1 MSSRI
6 VDTVNAVTP
15 PASVGLVV
23 LDGHSTGVEDVVRLA
38 DGAARPVPGTD
49 AMKRVEESWDA
60 ARQIA
65 ATGRVYGRS
74 TGVGANRNEDVPTEA
89 AAGHGLRLL
98 RSHAGAIGEELPAR
112 QVRAMLAVRANQ
124 LLAGGAGLRPT
135 VVTALCEAL
144 ETGAYPVV
152 NEFGS
157 VGTGDIAALAQVGLA
172 LAGEHPWRGLDGSD
186 AAGADAPGPGTSE
199 LGMSEPDAP
208 GLGTSESGGAESGAG
223 RSGSHP
229 GGQAS
234 SGPGGQPVSDL
245 GGQPVSDLGG
255 RPVSDLGGQA
265 SSGSG
270 GQLASDP
277 GGQAPS
283 GPGGRQVSSPG
294 GQPVSGPGG
303 QASSGPGGQ
312 PVSDPGGQSVS
323 RPGGQLASDPGGQPV
338 SGPGGYPV
346 SGPGWQSVSRP
357 RGQSAPPEPQALD
370 NNDAL
375 ALISSNA
382 LTLGQAALALH
393 ELRGL
398 IGATQ
403 VVAALSL
410 LAVDGSH
417 EAYAAPV
424 HAARPHKGST
434 EVARRMRELIGA
446 ADRPTPP
453 LGRIQDPYGF
463 RCVPQ
468 IHGPAHDAADAL
480 EGVLTVEINAAA
492 ENPLIS
498 PEDMAAY
505 HHGGFYQ
512 AQLAL
517 ALDHFRLAVTQVAR
531 LSTSRL
537 STLNEPAY
545 TRLRPFLADHEPA
558 SSGVMILEYA
568 AAAALGDLRAFSA
581 PASLGHAVLSR
592 GVEEQASFAS
602 LAARQTLRACG
613 AYRLV
618 VGCELVAAVRAL
630 RQRDLRPEPELPAGR
645 ALELA
650 ESVLE
655 PDQADRPL
663 TDDVTAA
670 AALLD
675 RFTDIWRGSAS

>member
-1 MSSRI
+1 MSSRNA
-6 VDTVNAVTP
+6 DTSSEVVAGLT
-15 PASVGLVV
+15 AGLVV
-23 LDGHSTGVEDVVRLA
+23 LDGCSTGVTDIVRLA
-38 DGAARPVPGTD
+38 DGAARPVPGTE
-49 AMKRVEESWDA
+49 AMKRVEQSWDA

-89 AAGHGLRLL
+89 AAEHGLRLL

-124 LLAGGAGLRPT
+124 LLAGGAGLRPS

-157 VGTGDIAALAQVGLA
+157 VGTGDIAALAQLGLA
-172 LAGEHPWRGLDGSD
+172 LVGEHPWRGPEQGVPPQGQDPSVQAQGQDPSVQAQGQD
-186 AAGADAPGPGTSE
+186 PSVQAQGQDPSVQAQGPSP
-199 LGMSEPDAP
+199 L
-208 GLGTSESGGAESGAG
+208 GLGERVTSFGEE
-223 RSGSHP
+223 
-229 GGQAS
+229 
-234 SGPGGQPVSDL
+234 
-245 GGQPVSDLGG
+245 
-255 RPVSDLGGQA
+255 
-265 SSGSG
+265 
-270 GQLASDP
+270 
-277 GGQAPS
+277 
-283 GPGGRQVSSPG
+283 VSSVG
-294 GQPVSGPGG
+294 
-303 QASSGPGGQ
+303 
-312 PVSDPGGQSVS
+312 
-323 RPGGQLASDPGGQPV
+323 
-338 SGPGGYPV
+338 
-346 SGPGWQSVSRP
+346 
-357 RGQSAPPEPQALD
+357 RGLPPEPQPLD

-382 LTLGQAALALH
+382 LTLGQSALALD

-398 IGATQ
+398 IEATQ

-424 HAARPHKGST
+424 HAARPHKGSA

-468 IHGPAHDAADAL
+468 IHGPAQDAADAL
-480 EGVLTVEINAAA
+480 EGVLVIEINAAA

-618 VGCELVAAVRAL
+618 VGCELVSAVRAL
-630 RQRDLRPEPELPAGR
+630 RQRDLRPDPELPVGR
-645 ALELA
+645 AMELA
-650 ESVLE
+650 ESVLGL
-655 PDQADRPL
+655 DQTDRPL

-675 RFTDIWRGSAS
+675 RFTDIWRGSES

>member
-6 VDTVNAVTP
+6 VDMPEAG
-15 PASVGLVV
+15 PAGHTGLVV
-23 LDGHSTGVEDVVRLA
+23 LDGIGLGVADVVRLA
-38 DGAARPVPGTD
+38 DGSARPVPGTD
-49 AMKRVEESWDA
+49 AMKRVTESWDA

-89 AAGHGLRLL
+89 AAEHGLRLL
-98 RSHAGAIGEELPAR
+98 RSHAGAIGDELPAR

-144 ETGAYPVV
+144 ESGAHPVV

-172 LAGEHPWRGLDGSD
+172 LAGEHPWKEP
-186 AAGADAPGPGTSE
+186 GA
-199 LGMSEPDAP
+199 
-208 GLGTSESGGAESGAG
+208 
-223 RSGSHP
+223 
-229 GGQAS
+229 
-234 SGPGGQPVSDL
+234 
-245 GGQPVSDLGG
+245 
-255 RPVSDLGGQA
+255 
-265 SSGSG
+265 
-270 GQLASDP
+270 
-277 GGQAPS
+277 
-283 GPGGRQVSSPG
+283 
-294 GQPVSGPGG
+294 
-303 QASSGPGGQ
+303 
-312 PVSDPGGQSVS
+312 
-323 RPGGQLASDPGGQPV
+323 
-338 SGPGGYPV
+338 
-346 SGPGWQSVSRP
+346 
-357 RGQSAPPEPQALD
+357 PEPQPLD

-375 ALISSNA
+375 AFISSNA

-398 IGATQ
+398 VEATQ
-403 VVAALSL
+403 VVGALSL

-424 HAARPHKGST
+424 HAARPHRGSAR
-434 EVARRMRELIGA
+434 VARRMRELIGA
-446 ADRPTPP
+446 DERPTPP

-463 RCVPQ
+463 RCLPQ

-480 EGVLTVEINAAA
+480 EEVLAVEINAAA

-517 ALDHFRLAVTQVAR
+517 ALDHFRLSLVQVAR

-537 STLNEPAY
+537 STLNEPAF
-545 TRLRPFLADHEPA
+545 TRLRPFLANEEPA
-558 SSGVMILEYA
+558 ASGVMILEYA
-568 AAAALGDLRAFSA
+568 AGAALGDLRAFSA

-602 LAARQTLRACG
+602 LAARQTLRACR

-630 RQRDLRPEPELPAGR
+630 HQRDLRPDPELPVGR

-650 ESVLE
+650 ESVLAQ
-655 PDQADRPL
+655 DQADRPL
-663 TDDVTAA
+663 TQDVTAA

-675 RFTDIWRGSAS
+675 RFTDIWRGSGT

>member
-1 MSSRI
+1 MSSQI
-6 VDTVNAVTP
+6 VDASDVTL
-15 PASVGLVV
+15 SGGTGLVV
-23 LDGHSTGVEDVVRLA
+23 LDGVGFGVTDVVRLA
-38 DGAARPVPGTD
+38 DGDARPVPGTD
-49 AMKRVEESWDA
+49 AMKRATESWDA

-89 AAGHGLRLL
+89 AAEHGLRLL
-98 RSHAGAIGEELPAR
+98 RSHAGAIGDELPAR
-112 QVRAMLAVRANQ
+112 EVRAMLAVRANQ

-144 ETGAYPVV
+144 ENGVYPVV

-172 LAGEHPWRGLDGSD
+172 LVGEHPWRVAEGVGTLGGVAFGGRD
-186 AAGADAPGPGTSE
+186 AEGRGGPGV
-199 LGMSEPDAP
+199 
-208 GLGTSESGGAESGAG
+208 
-223 RSGSHP
+223 
-229 GGQAS
+229 AS
-234 SGPGGQPVSDL
+234 SGGRGAGTFGGLDA
-245 GGQPVSDLGG
+245 GGSVGRGAGDRDAGG
-255 RPVSDLGGQA
+255 SAGRDAGGFGRRDADGGGSRGASA
-265 SSGSG
+265 SSTRPLTGVREPHARTG
-270 GQLASDP
+270 VPEPRALA
-277 GGQAPS
+277 G
-283 GPGGRQVSSPG
+283 V
-294 GQPVSGPGG
+294 PVPHALTG
-303 QASSGPGGQ
+303 
-312 PVSDPGGQSVS
+312 V
-323 RPGGQLASDPGGQPV
+323 
-338 SGPGGYPV
+338 
-346 SGPGWQSVSRP
+346 
-357 RGQSAPPEPQALD
+357 PEPQPLD

-382 LTLGQAALALH
+382 LTLGQSALALH

-403 VVAALSL
+403 VVGALSL

-417 EAYAAPV
+417 EPYAAPV
-424 HAARPHKGST
+424 HAARPHRGST

-463 RCVPQ
+463 RCLPQ

-480 EGVLTVEINAAA
+480 EEVLAIEINAAA
-492 ENPLIS
+492 ENPFIS
-498 PEDMAAY
+498 AEDMTAY

-512 AQLAL
+512 AQLVL
-517 ALDHFRLAVTQVAR
+517 ALDHFRLALTQVAR

-537 STLNEPAY
+537 SSLNEPAF
-545 TRLRPFLADHEPA
+545 TRLRPFLADNEAA

-602 LAARQTLRACG
+602 LAARQTLRACR

-630 RQRDLRPEPELPAGR
+630 RQRGLRPDPELPVGR

-650 ESVLE
+650 ESVLNDE
-655 PDQADRPL
+655 TADRPL

-670 AALLD
+670 TGLLD
-675 RFTDIWRGSAS
+675 RFTEIWRGSTS

>member
-6 VDTVNAVTP
+6 LDTPGIAH
-15 PASVGLVV
+15 SGLVV
-23 LDGHSTGVEDVVRLA
+23 LDGIGMGVEDVVRLA
-38 DGAARPVPGTD
+38 DGTARPVPGTE
-49 AMKRVEESWDA
+49 AMRRAEESWNA

-98 RSHAGAIGEELPAR
+98 RSHAGAIGDELPAR

-124 LLAGGAGLRPT
+124 LLAGGAGLRPS

-144 ETGAYPVV
+144 EAGAHPVV

-157 VGTGDIAALAQVGLA
+157 VGTGDIAALAQMGLA
-172 LAGEHPWRGLDGSD
+172 LAGEHPWRGTGAP
-186 AAGADAPGPGTSE
+186 AA
-199 LGMSEPDAP
+199 
-208 GLGTSESGGAESGAG
+208 
-223 RSGSHP
+223 
-229 GGQAS
+229 
-234 SGPGGQPVSDL
+234 QP
-245 GGQPVSDLGG
+245 
-255 RPVSDLGGQA
+255 
-265 SSGSG
+265 
-270 GQLASDP
+270 
-277 GGQAPS
+277 
-283 GPGGRQVSSPG
+283 
-294 GQPVSGPGG
+294 
-303 QASSGPGGQ
+303 
-312 PVSDPGGQSVS
+312 
-323 RPGGQLASDPGGQPV
+323 
-338 SGPGGYPV
+338 
-346 SGPGWQSVSRP
+346 
-357 RGQSAPPEPQALD
+357 LD

-382 LTLGQAALALH
+382 LTLGQSALALH

-398 IGATQ
+398 IEATQ

-417 EAYAAPV
+417 EAFAAPV
-424 HAARPHKGST
+424 HAARPHRGSV

-463 RCVPQ
+463 RCLPQ

-480 EGVLTVEINAAA
+480 EQVLAVEINAAA

-498 PEDMAAY
+498 AEDLAAY

-517 ALDHFRLAVTQVAR
+517 ALDHFRLALTQVAR

-537 STLNEPAY
+537 SSLNEPAF
-545 TRLRPFLADHEPA
+545 TRLRPFLADQEPA

-568 AAAALGDLRAFSA
+568 AGAALGDLRAFSA

-602 LAARQTLRACG
+602 LAARQTLRACR

-630 RQRDLRPEPELPAGR
+630 RQRELRPDPGLGAGQ

-650 ESVLE
+650 EAALE
-655 PDQADRPL
+655 ADPADRPL

-670 AALLD
+670 AGLLD
-675 RFTDIWRGSAS
+675 RFTDIWRGSTS

>member
-1 MSSRI
+1 MSSRD
-6 VDTVNAVTP
+6 VDTVGEVT
-15 PASVGLVV
+15 VGLVV
-23 LDGHSTGVEDVVRLA
+23 LDGYSTGVADVVRLA
-38 DGAARPVPGTD
+38 DGSARPVPGSD

-60 ARQIA
+60 ARRIA

-89 AAGHGLRLL
+89 AAEHGLRLL
-98 RSHAGAIGEELPAR
+98 RSHAGAIGAELPAR
-112 QVRAMLAVRANQ
+112 EVRAMLAVRANQ

-144 ETGAYPVV
+144 ESGAYPVV

-172 LAGEHPWRGLDGSD
+172 LAGEHPWRG
-186 AAGADAPGPGTSE
+186 ATAKVRA
-199 LGMSEPDAP
+199 
-208 GLGTSESGGAESGAG
+208 
-223 RSGSHP
+223 
-229 GGQAS
+229 
-234 SGPGGQPVSDL
+234 
-245 GGQPVSDLGG
+245 
-255 RPVSDLGGQA
+255 
-265 SSGSG
+265 
-270 GQLASDP
+270 
-277 GGQAPS
+277 
-283 GPGGRQVSSPG
+283 
-294 GQPVSGPGG
+294 
-303 QASSGPGGQ
+303 
-312 PVSDPGGQSVS
+312 
-323 RPGGQLASDPGGQPV
+323 
-338 SGPGGYPV
+338 
-346 SGPGWQSVSRP
+346 
-357 RGQSAPPEPQALD
+357 PEPQPLD

-382 LTLGQAALALH
+382 LTLGQSALALH

-410 LAVDGSH
+410 VAVDGSY

-424 HAARPHKGST
+424 HAARPHRGST
-434 EVARRMRELIGA
+434 EVARRMREMIGA
-446 ADRPTPP
+446 PDRPTPP

-480 EGVLTVEINAAA
+480 EEVLAVEINAAA
-492 ENPLIS
+492 ENPLICA
-498 PEDMAAY
+498 EDMAAY

-517 ALDHFRLAVTQVAR
+517 ALDHFRLSLTQVAR

-537 STLNEPAY
+537 STLNEPSY

-568 AAAALGDLRAFSA
+568 AGAALGDLRAFSA

-602 LAARQTLRACG
+602 LAARQTLRACN

-630 RQRDLRPEPELPAGR
+630 RQRGLRPDPELPVGR
-645 ALELA
+645 ALEIA
-650 ESVLE
+650 ESVL
-655 PDQADRPL
+655 DADATDRPL

-675 RFTDIWRGSAS
+675 RFTDIWSGGTA

>member
-6 VDTVNAVTP
+6 VDGP
-15 PASVGLVV
+15 SVVDTGSVL
-23 LDGHSTGVEDVVRLA
+23 LDGRELSVADVVRLA
-38 DGAARPVPGTD
+38 DGAARPVPD
-49 AMKRVEESWDA
+49 DAAMKRATRSWDA

-98 RSHAGAIGEELPAR
+98 RSHAGGIGEELPAR
-112 QVRAMLAVRANQ
+112 QVRAMLAVRSNQ

-144 ETGAYPVV
+144 ESGAFPVV

-157 VGTGDIAALAQVGLA
+157 VGTGDLAALAQVGLA
-172 LAGEHPWRGLDGSD
+172 LAGEHPWRG
-186 AAGADAPGPGTSE
+186 AGA
-199 LGMSEPDAP
+199 
-208 GLGTSESGGAESGAG
+208 
-223 RSGSHP
+223 
-229 GGQAS
+229 
-234 SGPGGQPVSDL
+234 
-245 GGQPVSDLGG
+245 
-255 RPVSDLGGQA
+255 
-265 SSGSG
+265 
-270 GQLASDP
+270 
-277 GGQAPS
+277 
-283 GPGGRQVSSPG
+283 
-294 GQPVSGPGG
+294 
-303 QASSGPGGQ
+303 
-312 PVSDPGGQSVS
+312 
-323 RPGGQLASDPGGQPV
+323 
-338 SGPGGYPV
+338 
-346 SGPGWQSVSRP
+346 
-357 RGQSAPPEPQALD
+357 PEPQPLD

-398 IGATQ
+398 IAATQ

-417 EAYAAPV
+417 EPYAAPV
-424 HAARPHKGST
+424 HEARPHRGT
-434 EVARRMRELIGA
+434 AEVARRMRELIGA

-463 RCVPQ
+463 RCLPQ

-480 EGVLTVEINAAA
+480 EAVLAVEINAAA
-492 ENPLIS
+492 ENPLIAV
-498 PEDMAAY
+498 EDLAAY

-545 TRLRPFLADHEPA
+545 TRLKPFLADQEPA
-558 SSGVMILEYA
+558 SSGVMILEYS

-630 RQRDLRPEPELPAGR
+630 RQRDLRPEPGLPAGR

-650 ESVLE
+650 EAVLDE
-655 PDQADRPL
+655 DQADRPL
-663 TDDVTAA
+663 TGDVGAA
-670 AALLD
+670 ARLLD
-675 RFTDIWRGSAS
+675 RFTEIWRGSAA

>member
-1 MSSRI
+1 
-6 VDTVNAVTP
+6 
-15 PASVGLVV
+15 VV
-23 LDGHSTGVEDVVRLA
+23 LDGRSTGVTDIVRLA
-38 DGAARPVPGTD
+38 DGAARPVPGTE
-49 AMKRVEESWDA
+49 AMKRVEQSWDA

-89 AAGHGLRLL
+89 AAEHGLRLL

-172 LAGEHPWRGLDGSD
+172 LVGEHPWRG
-186 AAGADAPGPGTSE
+186 
-199 LGMSEPDAP
+199 PDASRTP
-208 GLGTSESGGAESGAG
+208 
-223 RSGSHP
+223 
-229 GGQAS
+229 
-234 SGPGGQPVSDL
+234 PV
-245 GGQPVSDLGG
+245 P
-255 RPVSDLGGQA
+255 A
-265 SSGSG
+265 
-270 GQLASDP
+270 
-277 GGQAPS
+277 APS
-283 GPGGRQVSSPG
+283 GPRSPEQGVPPRVQAPSVQAQGPSPLGLGERVTSFGEEVSSG
-294 GQPVSGPGG
+294 GQG
-303 QASSGPGGQ
+303 
-312 PVSDPGGQSVS
+312 
-323 RPGGQLASDPGGQPV
+323 L
-338 SGPGGYPV
+338 
-346 SGPGWQSVSRP
+346 
-357 RGQSAPPEPQALD
+357 PPEPQPLD

-382 LTLGQAALALH
+382 LTLGQSALALD

-398 IGATQ
+398 IEATQ

-424 HAARPHKGST
+424 HAARPHQGSV

-468 IHGPAHDAADAL
+468 IHGPAQDAADAL
-480 EGVLTVEINAAA
+480 EEVLVVEINAAA

-618 VGCELVAAVRAL
+618 VGCELVSAVRAL
-630 RQRDLRPEPELPAGR
+630 RQRDLRPDPELPVGR
-645 ALELA
+645 AMELA
-650 ESVLE
+650 ESVLGL
-655 PDQADRPL
+655 DQTDRPL

-675 RFTDIWRGSAS
+675 RFTDIWRGSES

>member
-6 VDTVNAVTP
+6 VDTPDSMSVAH
-15 PASVGLVV
+15 VGLVV
-23 LDGHSTGVEDVVRLA
+23 LDGIGLGVEDVVRLA
-38 DGAARPVPGTD
+38 HGTARPVAGTD
-49 AMKRVEESWDA
+49 GMKRVTESWDA

-89 AAGHGLRLL
+89 AAEHGLRLL
-98 RSHAGAIGEELPAR
+98 RSHAGAIGDELPAR
-112 QVRAMLAVRANQ
+112 QVRAMLAVRTNQ

-144 ETGAYPVV
+144 ESGAYPVV

-172 LAGEHPWRGLDGSD
+172 LAGEHPWRGVNGD
-186 AAGADAPGPGTSE
+186 AAGA
-199 LGMSEPDAP
+199 
-208 GLGTSESGGAESGAG
+208 
-223 RSGSHP
+223 
-229 GGQAS
+229 
-234 SGPGGQPVSDL
+234 
-245 GGQPVSDLGG
+245 
-255 RPVSDLGGQA
+255 
-265 SSGSG
+265 
-270 GQLASDP
+270 
-277 GGQAPS
+277 
-283 GPGGRQVSSPG
+283 
-294 GQPVSGPGG
+294 
-303 QASSGPGGQ
+303 
-312 PVSDPGGQSVS
+312 
-323 RPGGQLASDPGGQPV
+323 
-338 SGPGGYPV
+338 
-346 SGPGWQSVSRP
+346 
-357 RGQSAPPEPQALD
+357 PEPQLLD

-375 ALISSNA
+375 AFISSNA

-398 IGATQ
+398 VEATQ
-403 VVAALSL
+403 VVGALSL

-424 HAARPHKGST
+424 HAARPHRGSV

-446 ADRPTPP
+446 EDRPTPP

-463 RCVPQ
+463 RCLPQ
-468 IHGPAHDAADAL
+468 IHGPAQDAADAL
-480 EGVLTVEINAAA
+480 EEVLAIEINAAA

-517 ALDHFRLAVTQVAR
+517 ALDHFRLALTQVAR

-537 STLNEPAY
+537 STLNEPSF
-545 TRLRPFLADHEPA
+545 TRLRPFLADPEPA

-568 AAAALGDLRAFSA
+568 AGAALGELRAFSA

-630 RQRDLRPEPELPAGR
+630 RQRDLRPDPELPVGR

-650 ESVLE
+650 EAVLDE
-655 PDQADRPL
+655 DPADRPL

-675 RFTDIWRGSAS
+675 RFTEIWRGSEA

>member
-6 VDTVNAVTP
+6 VDKPSPGYSDLVILDG
-15 PASVGLVV
+15 VGL
-23 LDGHSTGVEDVVRLA
+23 GVEDVVRLA
-38 DGAARPVPGTD
+38 EGAARPVPGTE

-74 TGVGANRNEDVPTEA
+74 TGVGANRTEDVPTEA

-124 LLAGGAGLRPT
+124 LLAGGAGLRPS
-135 VVTALCEAL
+135 VVTALCDAL
-144 ETGAYPVV
+144 ESGAYPVV

-157 VGTGDIAALAQVGLA
+157 VGTGDIAALAQAGLA
-172 LAGEHPWRGLDGSD
+172 LAGEHPWKG
-186 AAGADAPGPGTSE
+186 AGAP
-199 LGMSEPDAP
+199 
-208 GLGTSESGGAESGAG
+208 
-223 RSGSHP
+223 
-229 GGQAS
+229 
-234 SGPGGQPVSDL
+234 QP
-245 GGQPVSDLGG
+245 QP
-255 RPVSDLGGQA
+255 
-265 SSGSG
+265 
-270 GQLASDP
+270 
-277 GGQAPS
+277 
-283 GPGGRQVSSPG
+283 
-294 GQPVSGPGG
+294 
-303 QASSGPGGQ
+303 
-312 PVSDPGGQSVS
+312 
-323 RPGGQLASDPGGQPV
+323 
-338 SGPGGYPV
+338 
-346 SGPGWQSVSRP
+346 
-357 RGQSAPPEPQALD
+357 LD

-375 ALISSNA
+375 AFISSNA

-398 IGATQ
+398 VAATQ

-424 HAARPHKGST
+424 HAARPHRGSA
-434 EVARRMRELIGA
+434 EVARRMRRLIGA

-463 RCVPQ
+463 RCLPQ

-480 EGVLTVEINAAA
+480 EEVVAIEINAAA

-545 TRLRPFLADHEPA
+545 TRLRPFLADNEPA

-568 AAAALGDLRAFSA
+568 AGAALGDLRAFSA

-602 LAARQTLRACG
+602 LAARQTLRACS

-630 RQRDLRPEPELPAGR
+630 HLRGLRPEPELPVGR

-655 PDQADRPL
+655 ADLADRPL

-670 AALLD
+670 ARLLD
-675 RFTDIWRGSAS
+675 RFTDIWRGSTS

>member
-6 VDTVNAVTP
+6 VDTSSSVPPPMPPPTP
-15 PASVGLVV
+15 PPVSTGIVV
-23 LDGHSTGVEDVVRLA
+23 LDGVGLGVEDVVRLA

-49 AMKRVEESWDA
+49 AMKRVEEVWDV
-60 ARQIA
+60 ARRIA

-74 TGVGANRNEDVPTEA
+74 TGVGANRNEAVPTEA
-89 AAGHGLRLL
+89 AADHGLRLL
-98 RSHAGAIGEELPAR
+98 RSHAGAIGAELPAR

-124 LLAGGAGLRPT
+124 LLAGGAGLRPG

-144 ETGAYPVV
+144 ENGAHPVI

-157 VGTGDIAALAQVGLA
+157 VGTGDIAALAQMGLA
-172 LAGEHPWRGLDGSD
+172 LAGEHEWIGPVTAA
-186 AAGADAPGPGTSE
+186 AAGGP
-199 LGMSEPDAP
+199 A
-208 GLGTSESGGAESGAG
+208 
-223 RSGSHP
+223 
-229 GGQAS
+229 
-234 SGPGGQPVSDL
+234 
-245 GGQPVSDLGG
+245 
-255 RPVSDLGGQA
+255 
-265 SSGSG
+265 
-270 GQLASDP
+270 
-277 GGQAPS
+277 
-283 GPGGRQVSSPG
+283 
-294 GQPVSGPGG
+294 
-303 QASSGPGGQ
+303 
-312 PVSDPGGQSVS
+312 
-323 RPGGQLASDPGGQPV
+323 
-338 SGPGGYPV
+338 
-346 SGPGWQSVSRP
+346 P
-357 RGQSAPPEPQALD
+357 RGWSVAGAPEPQALD

-398 IGATQ
+398 IAATQ

-410 LAVDGSH
+410 HAVDGSH

-424 HAARPHKGST
+424 HAARPHRGSV
-434 EVARRMRELIGA
+434 EVARRMRELIGSA
-446 ADRPTPP
+446 ARPTPP

-463 RCVPQ
+463 RCLPQ

-480 EGVLTVEINAAA
+480 EGVLGIEINAAA

-498 PEDMAAY
+498 PEDFTAY

-537 STLNEPAY
+537 STLNEPAF

-558 SSGVMILEYA
+558 ASGVMILEYA
-568 AAAALGDLRAFSA
+568 AGAALGDLRAFSA

-602 LAARQTLRACG
+602 LAARQTLRACD

-630 RQRDLRPEPELPAGR
+630 RQRDLRPDPELPAGR

-650 ESVLE
+650 ESVLDAE
-655 PDQADRPL
+655 SADRPL

-675 RFTDIWRGSAS
+675 RFTEIWRGSGA

>member
-6 VDTVNAVTP
+6 VGTADAMV
-15 PASVGLVV
+15 SGGSDLVV
-23 LDGHSTGVEDVVRLA
+23 LDGVGFGVTDVVRLA
-38 DGAARPVPGTD
+38 DGDARPVPGTD
-49 AMKRVEESWDA
+49 AMKRATESWDA

-89 AAGHGLRLL
+89 AAEHGLRLL
-98 RSHAGAIGEELPAR
+98 RSHAGAIGDELPAR
-112 QVRAMLAVRANQ
+112 EVRAMLAVRANQ

-144 ETGAYPVV
+144 ESGVYPVV

-172 LAGEHPWRGLDGSD
+172 LVGEHPWRGAGDVGG
-186 AAGADAPGPGTSE
+186 AA
-199 LGMSEPDAP
+199 
-208 GLGTSESGGAESGAG
+208 SGGRGA
-223 RSGSHP
+223 S
-229 GGQAS
+229 AS
-234 SGPGGQPVSDL
+234 SARS
-245 GGQPVSDLGG
+245 
-255 RPVSDLGGQA
+255 
-265 SSGSG
+265 
-270 GQLASDP
+270 LA
-277 GGQAPS
+277 G
-283 GPGGRQVSSPG
+283 V
-294 GQPVSGPGG
+294 
-303 QASSGPGGQ
+303 
-312 PVSDPGGQSVS
+312 
-323 RPGGQLASDPGGQPV
+323 
-338 SGPGGYPV
+338 
-346 SGPGWQSVSRP
+346 
-357 RGQSAPPEPQALD
+357 PEPQPLAGVPEPQPLD

-382 LTLGQAALALH
+382 LTLGQSALALD

-403 VVAALSL
+403 VVGALSL

-417 EAYAAPV
+417 EPYAAPV
-424 HAARPHKGST
+424 HAARPHRGST

-463 RCVPQ
+463 RCLPQ

-480 EGVLTVEINAAA
+480 EAVLAIEINAAA
-492 ENPLIS
+492 ENPFIS
-498 PEDMAAY
+498 AEDMTAY

-512 AQLAL
+512 AQLVL
-517 ALDHFRLAVTQVAR
+517 ALDHFRLALTQVAR

-537 STLNEPAY
+537 SSLNEPAF
-545 TRLRPFLADHEPA
+545 TRLKPFLADNEAA
-558 SSGVMILEYA
+558 SSGVMILEYS

-602 LAARQTLRACG
+602 LAARQTLRACR

-630 RQRDLRPEPELPAGR
+630 RQRGLRPDPELPVGR

-650 ESVLE
+650 ESVLDDE
-655 PDQADRPL
+655 TADRPL

-670 AALLD
+670 AGLLD
-675 RFTDIWRGSAS
+675 RFTEIWRGSTS

>member
-6 VDTVNAVTP
+6 VDAADAMV
-15 PASVGLVV
+15 SGSSDLVV
-23 LDGHSTGVEDVVRLA
+23 LDGVGFGVADVVRLA
-38 DGAARPVPGTD
+38 DGDARPVPGTD
-49 AMKRVEESWDA
+49 AMKRATESWDA

-89 AAGHGLRLL
+89 AAEHGLRLL
-98 RSHAGAIGEELPAR
+98 RSHAGAIGDELPAR
-112 QVRAMLAVRANQ
+112 EVRAMLAVRANQ

-144 ETGAYPVV
+144 ESGVHPAV

-172 LAGEHPWRGLDGSD
+172 LVGERPWRG
-186 AAGADAPGPGTSE
+186 
-199 LGMSEPDAP
+199 
-208 GLGTSESGGAESGAG
+208 AEDSLSGA
-223 RSGSHP
+223 
-229 GGQAS
+229 
-234 SGPGGQPVSDL
+234 
-245 GGQPVSDLGG
+245 
-255 RPVSDLGGQA
+255 
-265 SSGSG
+265 
-270 GQLASDP
+270 
-277 GGQAPS
+277 
-283 GPGGRQVSSPG
+283 
-294 GQPVSGPGG
+294 
-303 QASSGPGGQ
+303 
-312 PVSDPGGQSVS
+312 
-323 RPGGQLASDPGGQPV
+323 
-338 SGPGGYPV
+338 
-346 SGPGWQSVSRP
+346 
-357 RGQSAPPEPQALD
+357 PEPQPLD

-382 LTLGQAALALH
+382 LTLGQSALALH

-403 VVAALSL
+403 VVGALSL

-417 EAYAAPV
+417 EPFAAPV
-424 HAARPHKGST
+424 HAARPHRGST

-463 RCVPQ
+463 RCLPQ

-480 EGVLTVEINAAA
+480 EDVLAIEINAAA
-492 ENPLIS
+492 ENPFIS
-498 PEDMAAY
+498 AEDMTAY

-512 AQLAL
+512 AQLVL
-517 ALDHFRLAVTQVAR
+517 ALDHFRLALTQVAR

-537 STLNEPAY
+537 SSLNEPSF
-545 TRLRPFLADHEPA
+545 TRLKPFLADNEPA

-602 LAARQTLRACG
+602 LAARQTLRACR

-630 RQRDLRPEPELPAGR
+630 RQRDLRPEPELPVGR

-650 ESVLE
+650 EAVLDDD
-655 PDQADRPL
+655 PADRPL

-670 AALLD
+670 AGLLD
-675 RFTDIWRGSAS
+675 RFTEIWRGNT

>member
-1 MSSRI
+1 MSSQI
-6 VDTVNAVTP
+6 VD
-15 PASVGLVV
+15 ASDVALSEGTDLVV
-23 LDGHSTGVEDVVRLA
+23 LDGVGFGVTDVVRLA
-38 DGAARPVPGTD
+38 DGDARPVPGTD
-49 AMKRVEESWDA
+49 AMKRATESWDA

-89 AAGHGLRLL
+89 AAEHGLRLL
-98 RSHAGAIGEELPAR
+98 RSHAGAIGDELPAR
-112 QVRAMLAVRANQ
+112 EVRAMLAVRANQ

-144 ETGAYPVV
+144 ENGVYPVV

-172 LAGEHPWRGLDGSD
+172 LVGEHPWRV
-186 AAGADAPGPGTSE
+186 AGGVGV
-199 LGMSEPDAP
+199 LGVGD
-208 GLGTSESGGAESGAG
+208 
-223 RSGSHP
+223 
-229 GGQAS
+229 
-234 SGPGGQPVSDL
+234 
-245 GGQPVSDLGG
+245 
-255 RPVSDLGGQA
+255 
-265 SSGSG
+265 
-270 GQLASDP
+270 
-277 GGQAPS
+277 
-283 GPGGRQVSSPG
+283 
-294 GQPVSGPGG
+294 
-303 QASSGPGGQ
+303 
-312 PVSDPGGQSVS
+312 SVS
-323 RPGGQLASDPGGQPV
+323 RTGSASSAHPLNGVPEPHALAGV
-338 SGPGGYPV
+338 
-346 SGPGWQSVSRP
+346 
-357 RGQSAPPEPQALD
+357 PEPQPLD

-382 LTLGQAALALH
+382 LTLGQSALALH

-403 VVAALSL
+403 VVGALSL

-417 EAYAAPV
+417 EPFAAPV
-424 HAARPHKGST
+424 HAARPHRGST

-463 RCVPQ
+463 RCLPQ

-480 EGVLTVEINAAA
+480 EGVLAIEINAAA
-492 ENPLIS
+492 ENPFIS
-498 PEDMAAY
+498 AEDMTAY

-512 AQLAL
+512 AQLVL
-517 ALDHFRLAVTQVAR
+517 ALDHFRLALTQVAR

-537 STLNEPAY
+537 SSLNEPAF
-545 TRLRPFLADHEPA
+545 TRLKPFLADSEAA

-602 LAARQTLRACG
+602 LAARQTLRACR

-630 RQRDLRPEPELPAGR
+630 RQRGLRPDPELPVGR

-650 ESVLE
+650 ESVLDDE
-655 PDQADRPL
+655 TADRPL

-670 AALLD
+670 AGLLD
-675 RFTDIWRGSAS
+675 RFTEIWRGSTS

>member
-6 VDTVNAVTP
+6 VDTP
-15 PASVGLVV
+15 DSVHTGLVV
-23 LDGHSTGVEDVVRLA
+23 LDGIGLGVADVVRLA
-38 DGAARPVPGTD
+38 DGSARPVPGTD
-49 AMKRVEESWDA
+49 AMKRVTESWDA

-74 TGVGANRNEDVPTEA
+74 TGVGANRNEPVPTEA
-89 AAGHGLRLL
+89 AAEHGLRLL
-98 RSHAGAIGEELPAR
+98 RSHAGAIGDELPAR

-144 ETGAYPVV
+144 ESGAYPVV

-172 LAGEHPWRGLDGSD
+172 LAGEHPWRKG
-186 AAGADAPGPGTSE
+186 E
-199 LGMSEPDAP
+199 
-208 GLGTSESGGAESGAG
+208 
-223 RSGSHP
+223 
-229 GGQAS
+229 
-234 SGPGGQPVSDL
+234 
-245 GGQPVSDLGG
+245 
-255 RPVSDLGGQA
+255 
-265 SSGSG
+265 GSG
-270 GQLASDP
+270 GHGL
-277 GGQAPS
+277 GGS
-283 GPGGRQVSSPG
+283 GVAG
-294 GQPVSGPGG
+294 
-303 QASSGPGGQ
+303 A
-312 PVSDPGGQSVS
+312 
-323 RPGGQLASDPGGQPV
+323 
-338 SGPGGYPV
+338 
-346 SGPGWQSVSRP
+346 
-357 RGQSAPPEPQALD
+357 PEPQPLD

-375 ALISSNA
+375 AFISSNA
-382 LTLGQAALALH
+382 LTLGQSALALH

-398 IGATQ
+398 VEATQ
-403 VVAALSL
+403 VVGALSL

-424 HAARPHKGST
+424 HAARPHRGSAR
-434 EVARRMRELIGA
+434 VARRMRELLGA

-463 RCVPQ
+463 RCLPQ

-480 EGVLTVEINAAA
+480 EEVLAMEINAAS

-512 AQLAL
+512 AGLAL
-517 ALDHFRLAVTQVAR
+517 ALDHFRLSLTQVAR

-537 STLNEPAY
+537 STLNEPAF
-545 TRLRPFLADHEPA
+545 TRLRPFLADPEPA
-558 SSGVMILEYA
+558 SSGVMIMEYA

-602 LAARQTLRACG
+602 LAARQTLRACR

-630 RQRDLRPEPELPAGR
+630 RQRDLRPDPELPVGR

-650 ESVLE
+650 ESVLDE
-655 PDQADRPL
+655 EQADRPL
-663 TDDVTAA
+663 TEDVAKAA
-670 AALLD
+670 VLLD
-675 RFTDIWRGSAS
+675 RFTDIWRGSE

>member
-6 VDTVNAVTP
+6 VDTS
-15 PASVGLVV
+15 PAALSGGAGLVV
-23 LDGHSTGVEDVVRLA
+23 LDGVGLGVVDVVRLA
-38 DGAARPVPGTD
+38 DGSARPVPGSE
-49 AMKRVEESWDA
+49 AMRRVEESWDA

-89 AAGHGLRLL
+89 AAEHGLRLL

-112 QVRAMLAVRANQ
+112 EVRAMLAVRANQ

-144 ETGAYPVV
+144 ESGAHPVV

-157 VGTGDIAALAQVGLA
+157 VGTGDIAALAQAGLA
-172 LAGEHPWRGLDGSD
+172 LAGEHPWRGP
-186 AAGADAPGPGTSE
+186 GAPK
-199 LGMSEPDAP
+199 
-208 GLGTSESGGAESGAG
+208 
-223 RSGSHP
+223 
-229 GGQAS
+229 
-234 SGPGGQPVSDL
+234 
-245 GGQPVSDLGG
+245 
-255 RPVSDLGGQA
+255 
-265 SSGSG
+265 
-270 GQLASDP
+270 
-277 GGQAPS
+277 
-283 GPGGRQVSSPG
+283 
-294 GQPVSGPGG
+294 
-303 QASSGPGGQ
+303 
-312 PVSDPGGQSVS
+312 
-323 RPGGQLASDPGGQPV
+323 
-338 SGPGGYPV
+338 
-346 SGPGWQSVSRP
+346 
-357 RGQSAPPEPQALD
+357 PQQLD

-375 ALISSNA
+375 AFISSNA
-382 LTLGQAALALH
+382 LTLGQSALALH

-398 IGATQ
+398 VQATQ

-424 HAARPHKGST
+424 HAARPHRGSS

-463 RCVPQ
+463 RCLPQ
-468 IHGPAHDAADAL
+468 IHGPALDAADDL
-480 EGVLTVEINAAA
+480 EEVVAIEINAAA

-517 ALDHFRLAVTQVAR
+517 ALDHFRLSLTQVAR

-537 STLNEPAY
+537 STLNEPAF
-545 TRLRPFLADHEPA
+545 TRLRPFLADDVPA

-568 AAAALGDLRAFSA
+568 AGAALGDLRAFSA

-602 LAARQTLRACG
+602 LAARQTLRACR

-630 RQRDLRPEPELPAGR
+630 RQRDMRPEPDLPVGR

-650 ESVLE
+650 ESVLGA
-655 PDQADRPL
+655 DQADRPL
-663 TDDVTAA
+663 TEDVTAA

-675 RFTDIWRGSAS
+675 RFTDIWRGSGS

>member
-6 VDTVNAVTP
+6 VDAP
-15 PASVGLVV
+15 MSVPSARSVSV
-23 LDGHSTGVEDVVRLA
+23 ALDGSGLGVEDVVRLA
-38 DGAARPVPGTD
+38 DGAARAVPETE
-49 AMKRVEESWDA
+49 AMRRVERSWNA

-124 LLAGGAGLRPT
+124 LLAGGAGLRPG

-144 ETGAYPVV
+144 ETGAHPVV

-172 LAGEHPWRGLDGSD
+172 LAGEHPWRG
-186 AAGADAPGPGTSE
+186 AGA
-199 LGMSEPDAP
+199 
-208 GLGTSESGGAESGAG
+208 
-223 RSGSHP
+223 
-229 GGQAS
+229 
-234 SGPGGQPVSDL
+234 
-245 GGQPVSDLGG
+245 
-255 RPVSDLGGQA
+255 
-265 SSGSG
+265 
-270 GQLASDP
+270 
-277 GGQAPS
+277 
-283 GPGGRQVSSPG
+283 
-294 GQPVSGPGG
+294 
-303 QASSGPGGQ
+303 
-312 PVSDPGGQSVS
+312 
-323 RPGGQLASDPGGQPV
+323 
-338 SGPGGYPV
+338 
-346 SGPGWQSVSRP
+346 
-357 RGQSAPPEPQALD
+357 PEPQPLD

-382 LTLGQAALALH
+382 LTLGQSALALH

-398 IGATQ
+398 VGATQ

-424 HAARPHKGST
+424 HAARPHRGSA
-434 EVARRMRELIGA
+434 EVARRMRQLIGA

-463 RCVPQ
+463 RCLPQ

-480 EGVLTVEINAAA
+480 EQVLTVEINAAA

-498 PEDMAAY
+498 PEDLAAY

-517 ALDHFRLAVTQVAR
+517 ALDHFRLALTQVAR

-568 AAAALGDLRAFSA
+568 AGAALGDLRAFSA

-630 RQRDLRPEPELPAGR
+630 RQRDLRPDPGLPAGR
-645 ALELA
+645 AFALA
-650 ESVLE
+650 ESVLD
-655 PDQADRPL
+655 PDPADRPL
-663 TDDVTAA
+663 TDDVTEA

>member
-1 MSSRI
+1 MSSRNA
-6 VDTVNAVTP
+6 DTPSAVVAGLT
-15 PASVGLVV
+15 AGLVV
-23 LDGHSTGVEDVVRLA
+23 LDGCSTGVADIVRLA
-38 DGAARPVPGTD
+38 DGAARPVPGTE
-49 AMKRVEESWDA
+49 AMKRVEQSWDA

-89 AAGHGLRLL
+89 AAEHGLRLL

-172 LAGEHPWRGLDGSD
+172 LVGEHPWRGPDGSR
-186 AAGADAPGPGTSE
+186 TS
-199 LGMSEPDAP
+199 S
-208 GLGTSESGGAESGAG
+208 
-223 RSGSHP
+223 
-229 GGQAS
+229 
-234 SGPGGQPVSDL
+234 V
-245 GGQPVSDLGG
+245 
-255 RPVSDLGGQA
+255 
-265 SSGSG
+265 
-270 GQLASDP
+270 
-277 GGQAPS
+277 PS
-283 GPGGRQVSSPG
+283 GPRSPGQGAPLAGQGVPSQDQDQGQGQGQGPSAEGLSPLGLGERVASFGEEVSSV
-294 GQPVSGPGG
+294 GQG
-303 QASSGPGGQ
+303 
-312 PVSDPGGQSVS
+312 
-323 RPGGQLASDPGGQPV
+323 L
-338 SGPGGYPV
+338 
-346 SGPGWQSVSRP
+346 
-357 RGQSAPPEPQALD
+357 PPEPQPLD

-382 LTLGQAALALH
+382 LTLGQSALALD

-398 IGATQ
+398 IEATQ

-417 EAYAAPV
+417 EPYAAPV
-424 HAARPHKGST
+424 HAARPHKGSA

-468 IHGPAHDAADAL
+468 IHGPAQDAADAL
-480 EGVLTVEINAAA
+480 EGVLVVEINAAA

-545 TRLRPFLADHEPA
+545 TRLRPFLADQEPA

-618 VGCELVAAVRAL
+618 VGCELVSAVRAL
-630 RQRDLRPEPELPAGR
+630 RQRDLRPDPELPVGR
-645 ALELA
+645 AMELA
-650 ESVLE
+650 ESVLGL
-655 PDQADRPL
+655 DQTDRPL

-675 RFTDIWRGSAS
+675 RFTDIWRGSES

>member
-6 VDTVNAVTP
+6 VDAPEILRSAT
-15 PASVGLVV
+15 VV
-23 LDGHSTGVEDVVRLA
+23 LNGSRLGVEDVVRLA
-38 DGAARPVPGTD
+38 DGAAHPVPDPAG
-49 AMKRVEESWDA
+49 MRRVEHSWNA

-98 RSHAGAIGEELPAR
+98 RSHAGAIGEQLPAR

-124 LLAGGAGLRPT
+124 LLAGGAGLRPG

-144 ETGAYPVV
+144 DSGAYPVV

-172 LAGEHPWRGLDGSD
+172 LAGEHPWRGTG
-186 AAGADAPGPGTSE
+186 APGP
-199 LGMSEPDAP
+199 
-208 GLGTSESGGAESGAG
+208 
-223 RSGSHP
+223 
-229 GGQAS
+229 
-234 SGPGGQPVSDL
+234 QP
-245 GGQPVSDLGG
+245 
-255 RPVSDLGGQA
+255 
-265 SSGSG
+265 
-270 GQLASDP
+270 
-277 GGQAPS
+277 
-283 GPGGRQVSSPG
+283 
-294 GQPVSGPGG
+294 
-303 QASSGPGGQ
+303 
-312 PVSDPGGQSVS
+312 
-323 RPGGQLASDPGGQPV
+323 
-338 SGPGGYPV
+338 
-346 SGPGWQSVSRP
+346 
-357 RGQSAPPEPQALD
+357 LD

-382 LTLGQAALALH
+382 LTLGQSALALH

-424 HAARPHKGST
+424 HAARPHRGST

-463 RCVPQ
+463 RCLPQ
-468 IHGPAHDAADAL
+468 IHGPAQDAADAL
-480 EGVLTVEINAAA
+480 EQVLDVEINAAA
-492 ENPLIS
+492 ENPLIA
-498 PEDMAAY
+498 PEDLAAY

-517 ALDHFRLAVTQVAR
+517 ALDHFRLALTQVAR

-545 TRLRPFLADHEPA
+545 TRLRPFLADHEAA

-568 AAAALGDLRAFSA
+568 AGAALGDLRAFSA

-630 RQRDLRPEPELPAGR
+630 RQRDLRPDPGLPAGR
-645 ALELA
+645 AFALA
-650 ESVLE
+650 ESVLDAD
-655 PDQADRPL
+655 PADRPL
-663 TDDVTAA
+663 TDDVTEA

>member
-6 VDTVNAVTP
+6 VDA
-15 PASVGLVV
+15 PASVHTGLVV
-23 LDGHSTGVEDVVRLA
+23 LDGIGLGVADVVRLA

-49 AMKRVEESWDA
+49 AMKRVTESWDA

-65 ATGRVYGRS
+65 ASGRVYGRS
-74 TGVGANRNEDVPTEA
+74 TGVGANRNESVPTEA
-89 AAGHGLRLL
+89 AAEHGLRLL

-144 ETGAYPVV
+144 ENGAYPVV

-157 VGTGDIAALAQVGLA
+157 VGTGDIAALAQAGLA
-172 LAGEHPWRGLDGSD
+172 LAGEHPWRGAGS
-186 AAGADAPGPGTSE
+186 
-199 LGMSEPDAP
+199 PDP
-208 GLGTSESGGAESGAG
+208 
-223 RSGSHP
+223 
-229 GGQAS
+229 
-234 SGPGGQPVSDL
+234 
-245 GGQPVSDLGG
+245 
-255 RPVSDLGGQA
+255 
-265 SSGSG
+265 
-270 GQLASDP
+270 QL
-277 GGQAPS
+277 
-283 GPGGRQVSSPG
+283 
-294 GQPVSGPGG
+294 
-303 QASSGPGGQ
+303 
-312 PVSDPGGQSVS
+312 
-323 RPGGQLASDPGGQPV
+323 
-338 SGPGGYPV
+338 
-346 SGPGWQSVSRP
+346 
-357 RGQSAPPEPQALD
+357 LD

-375 ALISSNA
+375 AFISSNA

-398 IGATQ
+398 LEATQ
-403 VVAALSL
+403 VVGALSL

-424 HAARPHKGST
+424 HAARPHRGSA

-446 ADRPTPP
+446 DERPTPP

-463 RCVPQ
+463 RCLPQ

-480 EGVLTVEINAAA
+480 EEVVAIEINAAA
-492 ENPLIS
+492 ENPLII

-512 AQLAL
+512 AQLVL
-517 ALDHFRLAVTQVAR
+517 ALDHFRLALTQVAR

-568 AAAALGDLRAFSA
+568 AGAALGDLRAFSA

-630 RQRDLRPEPELPAGR
+630 RQRDHGPDPDLPVGR

-650 ESVLE
+650 MSVLDE
-655 PDQADRPL
+655 DQADRPL

-670 AALLD
+670 TALLD
-675 RFTDIWRGSAS
+675 RFTDIWRGSES

>member
-6 VDTVNAVTP
+6 VDTSCAVTP
-15 PASVGLVV
+15 PAAVALVV
-23 LDGHSTGVEDVVRLA
+23 LDGRGTGVDDVVRLA
-38 DGAARPVPGTD
+38 DGTARPVPGTE
-49 AMKRVEESWDA
+49 AMKRAEQSWCA
-60 ARQIA
+60 ARRIA

-74 TGVGANRNEDVPTEA
+74 TGVGANRDEDVPTEA

-144 ETGAYPVV
+144 ESGAYPVV

-172 LAGEHPWRGLDGSD
+172 LAGEHPWRGPDGS
-186 AAGADAPGPGTSE
+186 AVPGREGPGTRSGEGSGTRPGRGPAPGPPA
-199 LGMSEPDAP
+199 LGDPAP
-208 GLGTSESGGAESGAG
+208 GPL
-223 RSGSHP
+223 
-229 GGQAS
+229 
-234 SGPGGQPVSDL
+234 
-245 GGQPVSDLGG
+245 
-255 RPVSDLGGQA
+255 
-265 SSGSG
+265 
-270 GQLASDP
+270 
-277 GGQAPS
+277 
-283 GPGGRQVSSPG
+283 
-294 GQPVSGPGG
+294 
-303 QASSGPGGQ
+303 
-312 PVSDPGGQSVS
+312 
-323 RPGGQLASDPGGQPV
+323 
-338 SGPGGYPV
+338 
-346 SGPGWQSVSRP
+346 
-357 RGQSAPPEPQALD
+357 ALD

-382 LTLGQAALALH
+382 LTVGQSALALH

-424 HAARPHKGST
+424 HAARPHRGSI
-434 EVARRMRELIGA
+434 EAARRMRELIGA

-463 RCVPQ
+463 RCLPQ

-480 EGVLTVEINAAA
+480 EEVLSVEINAAA

-545 TRLRPFLADHEPA
+545 TRLRPFLADQEPA

-568 AAAALGDLRAFSA
+568 AGAALGDLRAFSA

-613 AYRLV
+613 AFRLV

-630 RQRDLRPEPELPAGR
+630 RQRDLRPDPGLPAGR

-650 ESVLE
+650 EAALE
-655 PDQADRPL
+655 PEQADRPL

-675 RFTDIWRGSAS
+675 RFTDIWRGSTS

>member
-1 MSSRI
+1 MPSQDQGQGPSAEGLSPLGLGER
-6 VDTVNAVTP
+6 VASFGEEVS
-15 PASVGLVV
+15 SVG
-23 LDGHSTGVEDVVRLA
+23 
-38 DGAARPVPGTD
+38 
-49 AMKRVEESWDA
+49 
-60 ARQIA
+60 Q
-65 ATGRVYGRS
+65 
-74 TGVGANRNEDVPTEA
+74 
-89 AAGHGLRLL
+89 GL
-98 RSHAGAIGEELPAR
+98 
-112 QVRAMLAVRANQ
+112 
-124 LLAGGAGLRPT
+124 
-135 VVTALCEAL
+135 
-144 ETGAYPVV
+144 
-152 NEFGS
+152 
-157 VGTGDIAALAQVGLA
+157 
-172 LAGEHPWRGLDGSD
+172 
-186 AAGADAPGPGTSE
+186 
-199 LGMSEPDAP
+199 
-208 GLGTSESGGAESGAG
+208 
-223 RSGSHP
+223 
-229 GGQAS
+229 
-234 SGPGGQPVSDL
+234 
-245 GGQPVSDLGG
+245 
-255 RPVSDLGGQA
+255 
-265 SSGSG
+265 
-270 GQLASDP
+270 
-277 GGQAPS
+277 
-283 GPGGRQVSSPG
+283 
-294 GQPVSGPGG
+294 
-303 QASSGPGGQ
+303 
-312 PVSDPGGQSVS
+312 
-323 RPGGQLASDPGGQPV
+323 
-338 SGPGGYPV
+338 
-346 SGPGWQSVSRP
+346 
-357 RGQSAPPEPQALD
+357 PPEPQLLD

-382 LTLGQAALALH
+382 LTLGQSALALD

-398 IGATQ
+398 IEATQ

-424 HAARPHKGST
+424 HAARPHKGSA

-446 ADRPTPP
+446 EDRPTPP

-463 RCVPQ
+463 RCIPQ
-468 IHGPAHDAADAL
+468 IHGPAQDAADAL
-480 EGVLTVEINAAA
+480 EGVLVVEINAAA

-618 VGCELVAAVRAL
+618 VGCELVSAVRAL
-630 RQRDLRPEPELPAGR
+630 RQRDLRPDPELPVGR
-645 ALELA
+645 AMELA
-650 ESVLE
+650 ESVLGL
-655 PDQADRPL
+655 DQTDRPL

-675 RFTDIWRGSAS
+675 RFTDIWRGSES

>member
-6 VDTVNAVTP
+6 VDAPMSVPSARSVAV
-15 PASVGLVV
+15 A
-23 LDGHSTGVEDVVRLA
+23 LDGSGLGVEDVVRLA
-38 DGAARPVPGTD
+38 DGAVRAVPD
-49 AMKRVEESWDA
+49 AEAMRRVERSWNA

-124 LLAGGAGLRPT
+124 LLAGGAGLRPG

-144 ETGAYPVV
+144 ETGAHPVV

-172 LAGEHPWRGLDGSD
+172 LAGEHPWRG
-186 AAGADAPGPGTSE
+186 AGA
-199 LGMSEPDAP
+199 
-208 GLGTSESGGAESGAG
+208 
-223 RSGSHP
+223 
-229 GGQAS
+229 
-234 SGPGGQPVSDL
+234 
-245 GGQPVSDLGG
+245 
-255 RPVSDLGGQA
+255 
-265 SSGSG
+265 
-270 GQLASDP
+270 
-277 GGQAPS
+277 
-283 GPGGRQVSSPG
+283 
-294 GQPVSGPGG
+294 
-303 QASSGPGGQ
+303 
-312 PVSDPGGQSVS
+312 
-323 RPGGQLASDPGGQPV
+323 
-338 SGPGGYPV
+338 
-346 SGPGWQSVSRP
+346 
-357 RGQSAPPEPQALD
+357 PEPQPLD

-382 LTLGQAALALH
+382 LTLGQSALALH

-398 IGATQ
+398 VGATQ

-424 HAARPHKGST
+424 HAARPHRGST
-434 EVARRMRELIGA
+434 EVARRMRQLIGA

-463 RCVPQ
+463 RCLPQ

-480 EGVLTVEINAAA
+480 EQVLTVEINAAA

-498 PEDMAAY
+498 PEDLAAY

-517 ALDHFRLAVTQVAR
+517 ALDHFRLALTQVAR

-568 AAAALGDLRAFSA
+568 AGAALGDLRAFSA

-630 RQRDLRPEPELPAGR
+630 RQRDLRPDPGLPAGR
-645 ALELA
+645 AFALA
-650 ESVLE
+650 ESVLD
-655 PDQADRPL
+655 PDPADRPL
-663 TDDVTAA
+663 TDDVTEA

>member
-1 MSSRI
+1 MASRI
-6 VDTVNAVTP
+6 MDTSSTAAPLSVTD
-15 PASVGLVV
+15 LVV
-23 LDGHSTGVEDVVRLA
+23 LDGRGTGVEDVVRLA
-38 DGAARPVPGTD
+38 DGTARPVPATD

-89 AAGHGLRLL
+89 AADHGLRLL

-144 ETGAYPVV
+144 ENGAYPAI

-172 LAGEHPWRGLDGSD
+172 LAGEHPWRGP
-186 AAGADAPGPGTSE
+186 GAPEA
-199 LGMSEPDAP
+199 
-208 GLGTSESGGAESGAG
+208 
-223 RSGSHP
+223 
-229 GGQAS
+229 
-234 SGPGGQPVSDL
+234 QP
-245 GGQPVSDLGG
+245 
-255 RPVSDLGGQA
+255 
-265 SSGSG
+265 
-270 GQLASDP
+270 
-277 GGQAPS
+277 
-283 GPGGRQVSSPG
+283 
-294 GQPVSGPGG
+294 
-303 QASSGPGGQ
+303 
-312 PVSDPGGQSVS
+312 
-323 RPGGQLASDPGGQPV
+323 
-338 SGPGGYPV
+338 
-346 SGPGWQSVSRP
+346 
-357 RGQSAPPEPQALD
+357 LD

-382 LTLGQAALALH
+382 LTLGQSALALH
-393 ELRGL
+393 ELRAL
-398 IGATQ
+398 IEATQ

-417 EAYAAPV
+417 EAYAEPV
-424 HAARPHKGST
+424 HAARPHRGSA
-434 EVARRMRELIGA
+434 EVARRMRTLIGA

-463 RCVPQ
+463 RCLPQ

-480 EGVLTVEINAAA
+480 DGVLTVEINAAA

-545 TRLRPFLADHEPA
+545 TRLRPFLADPEPA

-568 AAAALGDLRAFSA
+568 AGAALGDLRAFSA

-630 RQRDLRPEPELPAGR
+630 RQRDLRPEPDLPVGR

-650 ESVLE
+650 ESVLDPE
-655 PDQADRPL
+655 QADRPL

-675 RFTDIWRGSAS
+675 RFTDIWRGSTS

>member
-6 VDTVNAVTP
+6 VDTPDPVKVGHT
-15 PASVGLVV
+15 GLVI
-23 LDGHSTGVEDVVRLA
+23 LDGIGLGVADVVRLA
-38 DGAARPVPGTD
+38 DGSARPVPGTE
-49 AMKRVEESWDA
+49 ATKRVTESWDA

-89 AAGHGLRLL
+89 AAEHGLRLL

-144 ETGAYPVV
+144 ESGAYPVV

-157 VGTGDIAALAQVGLA
+157 VGTGDIAALAQAGLA
-172 LAGEHPWRGLDGSD
+172 LAGEHPWRGVDG
-186 AAGADAPGPGTSE
+186 AAG
-199 LGMSEPDAP
+199 
-208 GLGTSESGGAESGAG
+208 GA
-223 RSGSHP
+223 
-229 GGQAS
+229 
-234 SGPGGQPVSDL
+234 
-245 GGQPVSDLGG
+245 
-255 RPVSDLGGQA
+255 
-265 SSGSG
+265 
-270 GQLASDP
+270 
-277 GGQAPS
+277 
-283 GPGGRQVSSPG
+283 
-294 GQPVSGPGG
+294 
-303 QASSGPGGQ
+303 
-312 PVSDPGGQSVS
+312 
-323 RPGGQLASDPGGQPV
+323 
-338 SGPGGYPV
+338 
-346 SGPGWQSVSRP
+346 
-357 RGQSAPPEPQALD
+357 PEPQLLD

-375 ALISSNA
+375 AFISSNA

-398 IGATQ
+398 IEATQ
-403 VVAALSL
+403 VVGALSL

-424 HAARPHKGST
+424 HAARPHRGSV
-434 EVARRMRELIGA
+434 EVARRMRKLIGA
-446 ADRPTPP
+446 EDRPTPP

-463 RCVPQ
+463 RCLPQ
-468 IHGPAHDAADAL
+468 IHGPAQDAADTL
-480 EGVLTVEINAAA
+480 EEVLAIEINAAA

-498 PEDMAAY
+498 PQDMAAY

-517 ALDHFRLAVTQVAR
+517 ALDHFRLALTQVAR

-537 STLNEPAY
+537 STLNEPAF
-545 TRLRPFLADHEPA
+545 TRLRPFLADQEPA

-568 AAAALGDLRAFSA
+568 AGAALGDLRAFSA

-630 RQRDLRPEPELPAGR
+630 RQRDLRPDPDLPVGR

-650 ESVLE
+650 EAVLE
-655 PDQADRPL
+655 EDPADRPL
-663 TDDVTAA
+663 TGDVTAA

-675 RFTDIWRGSAS
+675 RFTDIWRGSEA

>member
-6 VDTVNAVTP
+6 VDASDPVAVGHT
-15 PASVGLVV
+15 GLVV
-23 LDGHSTGVEDVVRLA
+23 LDGIALDVADVVRLA
-38 DGAARPVPGTD
+38 DGSARPVPGTD
-49 AMKRVEESWDA
+49 AMKRVTESWDA

-89 AAGHGLRLL
+89 AAEHGLRLL

-144 ETGAYPVV
+144 ENGAYPVV

-172 LAGEHPWRGLDGSD
+172 LAGEHPWRE
-186 AAGADAPGPGTSE
+186 AGA
-199 LGMSEPDAP
+199 
-208 GLGTSESGGAESGAG
+208 
-223 RSGSHP
+223 
-229 GGQAS
+229 
-234 SGPGGQPVSDL
+234 
-245 GGQPVSDLGG
+245 
-255 RPVSDLGGQA
+255 
-265 SSGSG
+265 
-270 GQLASDP
+270 
-277 GGQAPS
+277 
-283 GPGGRQVSSPG
+283 
-294 GQPVSGPGG
+294 
-303 QASSGPGGQ
+303 
-312 PVSDPGGQSVS
+312 
-323 RPGGQLASDPGGQPV
+323 
-338 SGPGGYPV
+338 
-346 SGPGWQSVSRP
+346 
-357 RGQSAPPEPQALD
+357 PEPQLLD

-375 ALISSNA
+375 AFISSNA
-382 LTLGQAALALH
+382 LTLAQAALALH

-398 IGATQ
+398 VEATQ
-403 VVAALSL
+403 VVGALSL

-424 HAARPHKGST
+424 HAARPHRGSA
-434 EVARRMRELIGA
+434 EVARRMRALIGA
-446 ADRPTPP
+446 EDRPTPP

-463 RCVPQ
+463 RCLPQ

-480 EGVLTVEINAAA
+480 EEVLAIEINAAA

-517 ALDHFRLAVTQVAR
+517 ALDHFRLALTQVAR

-537 STLNEPAY
+537 STLNEPAF
-545 TRLRPFLADHEPA
+545 TRLRPFLADQEPA

-568 AAAALGDLRAFSA
+568 AGAALGDLRAFSA

-630 RQRDLRPEPELPAGR
+630 RQRDLRPDPDLPVGR

-650 ESVLE
+650 EAVLAE
-655 PDQADRPL
+655 DPADRPL
-663 TDDVTAA
+663 TGDVTAA

-675 RFTDIWRGSAS
+675 RFTDIWRGIEA

>member
-6 VDTVNAVTP
+6 VDTADAMV
-15 PASVGLVV
+15 SGGSDLVV
-23 LDGHSTGVEDVVRLA
+23 LDGVGFGVTDVVRLA
-38 DGAARPVPGTD
+38 DGNARPVPGTD
-49 AMKRVEESWDA
+49 AMKRATESWDA

-89 AAGHGLRLL
+89 AAEHGLRLL
-98 RSHAGAIGEELPAR
+98 RSHAGAIGDELPAR
-112 QVRAMLAVRANQ
+112 EVRAMLAVRANQ

-144 ETGAYPVV
+144 ESGVYPVV

-172 LAGEHPWRGLDGSD
+172 LVGEHPWRGVSTSR
-186 AAGADAPGPGTSE
+186 AAPLEG
-199 LGMSEPDAP
+199 
-208 GLGTSESGGAESGAG
+208 
-223 RSGSHP
+223 
-229 GGQAS
+229 
-234 SGPGGQPVSDL
+234 V
-245 GGQPVSDLGG
+245 
-255 RPVSDLGGQA
+255 
-265 SSGSG
+265 
-270 GQLASDP
+270 
-277 GGQAPS
+277 
-283 GPGGRQVSSPG
+283 
-294 GQPVSGPGG
+294 
-303 QASSGPGGQ
+303 
-312 PVSDPGGQSVS
+312 
-323 RPGGQLASDPGGQPV
+323 
-338 SGPGGYPV
+338 
-346 SGPGWQSVSRP
+346 
-357 RGQSAPPEPQALD
+357 PEPQPLD

-382 LTLGQAALALH
+382 LTLGQSALALH

-403 VVAALSL
+403 VVGALSL

-417 EAYAAPV
+417 EPYAAPV
-424 HAARPHKGST
+424 HAARPHRGST

-453 LGRIQDPYGF
+453 LGRIQDPYAF
-463 RCVPQ
+463 RCLPQ

-480 EGVLTVEINAAA
+480 EAVLAIEINAAA
-492 ENPLIS
+492 ENPFIS
-498 PEDMAAY
+498 AEDMTAY

-512 AQLAL
+512 AQLVL
-517 ALDHFRLAVTQVAR
+517 ALDHFRLALTQVAR

-537 STLNEPAY
+537 SSLNEPAF
-545 TRLRPFLADHEPA
+545 TRLKPFLADNEAA

-568 AAAALGDLRAFSA
+568 AAAALGDLRSFSA

-602 LAARQTLRACG
+602 LAARQTLRACR

-630 RQRDLRPEPELPAGR
+630 RQRGLRPDPELPVGR

-650 ESVLE
+650 ESVLDDE
-655 PDQADRPL
+655 TADRPL
-663 TDDVTAA
+663 TDDVTTAA
-670 AALLD
+670 GLLD
-675 RFTDIWRGSAS
+675 RFTEIWRGSTA

>member
-1 MSSRI
+1 MSSHI
-6 VDTVNAVTP
+6 VDAIGI
-15 PASVGLVV
+15 AHSGLVV
-23 LDGHSTGVEDVVRLA
+23 LDGIGMGVDDVVRLA
-38 DGAARPVPGTD
+38 DGTARPVPGTD
-49 AMKRVEESWDA
+49 AMRRAEESWDA
-60 ARQIA
+60 ARGIA

-98 RSHAGAIGEELPAR
+98 RSHAGAIGDELPAR

-124 LLAGGAGLRPT
+124 LLAGGAGLRPS
-135 VVTALCEAL
+135 VITALCEAL
-144 ETGAYPVV
+144 ESGAHPVV

-157 VGTGDIAALAQVGLA
+157 VGTGDIAALAQMGLA
-172 LAGEHPWRGLDGSD
+172 LAGEHPWRG
-186 AAGADAPGPGTSE
+186 AT
-199 LGMSEPDAP
+199 
-208 GLGTSESGGAESGAG
+208 
-223 RSGSHP
+223 
-229 GGQAS
+229 
-234 SGPGGQPVSDL
+234 
-245 GGQPVSDLGG
+245 
-255 RPVSDLGGQA
+255 
-265 SSGSG
+265 
-270 GQLASDP
+270 
-277 GGQAPS
+277 
-283 GPGGRQVSSPG
+283 
-294 GQPVSGPGG
+294 
-303 QASSGPGGQ
+303 
-312 PVSDPGGQSVS
+312 
-323 RPGGQLASDPGGQPV
+323 
-338 SGPGGYPV
+338 
-346 SGPGWQSVSRP
+346 
-357 RGQSAPPEPQALD
+357 PPEPQPLD

-398 IGATQ
+398 IEATQ

-424 HAARPHKGST
+424 HAARPHRGSV

-463 RCVPQ
+463 RCLPQ
-468 IHGPAHDAADAL
+468 IHGPALDAADAL
-480 EGVLTVEINAAA
+480 EQVLAVEINAAA

-498 PEDMAAY
+498 AEDLAAY

-537 STLNEPAY
+537 STLNEPAF

-568 AAAALGDLRAFSA
+568 AGAALGDLRAFSA

-602 LAARQTLRACG
+602 LAARQTLRACR

-630 RQRDLRPEPELPAGR
+630 RQRDLSPEPGLGAGL

-650 ESVLE
+650 EAALE
-655 PDQADRPL
+655 ADPADRPL

-670 AALLD
+670 AGLLD
-675 RFTDIWRGSAS
+675 RFTDIWRGSTS

>member
-6 VDTVNAVTP
+6 VDAPDPAAVAHT
-15 PASVGLVV
+15 GLVI
-23 LDGHSTGVEDVVRLA
+23 LDGIGLGVADVVRLA
-38 DGAARPVPGTD
+38 DGSARPVPGTD
-49 AMKRVEESWDA
+49 AMKRVAESWDA

-89 AAGHGLRLL
+89 AAEHGLRLL

-144 ETGAYPVV
+144 ENGAHPVV

-157 VGTGDIAALAQVGLA
+157 VGTGDIAALAQAGLA
-172 LAGEHPWRGLDGSD
+172 LAGEHPWRETG
-186 AAGADAPGPGTSE
+186 
-199 LGMSEPDAP
+199 
-208 GLGTSESGGAESGAG
+208 SGGAGI
-223 RSGSHP
+223 
-229 GGQAS
+229 
-234 SGPGGQPVSDL
+234 
-245 GGQPVSDLGG
+245 GG
-255 RPVSDLGGQA
+255 RAAEHAGARGPDAALVGA
-265 SSGSG
+265 S
-270 GQLASDP
+270 P
-277 GGQAPS
+277 
-283 GPGGRQVSSPG
+283 
-294 GQPVSGPGG
+294 
-303 QASSGPGGQ
+303 
-312 PVSDPGGQSVS
+312 
-323 RPGGQLASDPGGQPV
+323 
-338 SGPGGYPV
+338 
-346 SGPGWQSVSRP
+346 
-357 RGQSAPPEPQALD
+357 SAPPHPEPRRPASGAPEPQPLD

-375 ALISSNA
+375 AFISSNA

-398 IGATQ
+398 VEATQ

-424 HAARPHKGST
+424 HAARRHRGSA

-446 ADRPTPP
+446 EDRPTPP

-463 RCVPQ
+463 RCLPQ

-480 EGVLTVEINAAA
+480 EEVLAIEINAAA

-517 ALDHFRLAVTQVAR
+517 ALDHFRLALTQVAR

-537 STLNEPAY
+537 STLNEPAF
-545 TRLRPFLADHEPA
+545 TRLRPFLADQEPA

-568 AAAALGDLRAFSA
+568 AGAALGDLRAFSA

-630 RQRDLRPEPELPAGR
+630 RQRDLRPEPGLPVGR

-650 ESVLE
+650 ETVLAE
-655 PDQADRPL
+655 DPADRPL
-663 TDDVTAA
+663 TGDVTAA

-675 RFTDIWRGSAS
+675 RFTDIWRGSEA

>member
-1 MSSRI
+1 MH
-6 VDTVNAVTP
+6 T
-15 PASVGLVV
+15 GLVV
-23 LDGHSTGVEDVVRLA
+23 LDGVALGVADVVRLA
-38 DGAARPVPGTD
+38 DGTARPVPGTE
-49 AMKRVEESWDA
+49 AMKRVTESWDA

-74 TGVGANRNEDVPTEA
+74 TGVGANRNEPVPTEA
-89 AAGHGLRLL
+89 AAEHGLRLL

-144 ETGAYPVV
+144 ESGAYPVV
-152 NEFGS
+152 HEFGS
-157 VGTGDIAALAQVGLA
+157 VGTGDIAALAQAGLA
-172 LAGEHPWRGLDGSD
+172 LAGEHPWK
-186 AAGADAPGPGTSE
+186 
-199 LGMSEPDAP
+199 
-208 GLGTSESGGAESGAG
+208 GAG
-223 RSGSHP
+223 
-229 GGQAS
+229 
-234 SGPGGQPVSDL
+234 
-245 GGQPVSDLGG
+245 
-255 RPVSDLGGQA
+255 
-265 SSGSG
+265 
-270 GQLASDP
+270 
-277 GGQAPS
+277 
-283 GPGGRQVSSPG
+283 
-294 GQPVSGPGG
+294 
-303 QASSGPGGQ
+303 
-312 PVSDPGGQSVS
+312 
-323 RPGGQLASDPGGQPV
+323 
-338 SGPGGYPV
+338 
-346 SGPGWQSVSRP
+346 
-357 RGQSAPPEPQALD
+357 PEPQPLD

-375 ALISSNA
+375 AFISSNA
-382 LTLGQAALALH
+382 LTLGQSALALH

-398 IGATQ
+398 LQATQ
-403 VVAALSL
+403 VVGALSL

-424 HAARPHKGST
+424 HAARPHRGSS

-446 ADRPTPP
+446 DERPTPP

-463 RCVPQ
+463 RCLPQ

-480 EGVLTVEINAAA
+480 EAVLDVEVNAAA

-517 ALDHFRLAVTQVAR
+517 ALDHFRLALTQVAR

-568 AAAALGDLRAFSA
+568 AGAALGDLRAFSA

-630 RQRDLRPEPELPAGR
+630 RQRDHGPDPDLPVGR

-650 ESVLE
+650 YSVLDE
-655 PDQADRPL
+655 DQADRPL
-663 TDDVTAA
+663 THDVTAA

-675 RFTDIWRGSAS
+675 EFTDIWRGSEA